1 MENKIE
7 SFELEEM
14 RQQMNALKEQLDEQ
28 VKVNDEN
35 ITKLL
40 KENTRSF
47 NNKGLKT
54 LLVSL
59 VCAFPMYI
67 YCSRWGIPMIC
78 FWIVVAVMLAD
89 GCCSYYVTHMVRE
102 KDLQKCRFSELIGKL
117 IKMKKGILILTI
129 TDYICLVGIL
139 LLLFCQTLLSSV
151 FSDHSTFDQ
160 TKVPAIFAI
169 GALCGIY
176 FGWKEMKK
184 RIRQIDDMIRTLS
197 EK

>member
-7 SFELEEM
+7 SLELEEM

-89 GCCSYYVTHMVRE
+89 GCCSYYVTHMVKA
-102 KDLQKCRFSELIGKL
+102 KDLQKCDFSELIDKL
-117 IKMKKGILILTI
+117 VKMKKGIRILTI
-129 TDYICLVGIL
+129 ADYVLLIGIL
-139 LLLFCQTLLSSV
+139 LFLFCQTFPL
-151 FSDHSTFDQ
+151 FSEHSTLDQ
-160 TKVPAIFAI
+160 IKVMVVFTI
-169 GALCGIY
+169 GAVCGIY
-176 FGWKEMKK
+176 FGGKEMKK
-184 RIRQIDDMIRTLS
+184 RICQINEMISSLDR
-197 EK
+197 K

>member
-7 SFELEEM
+7 SLELEEM

-67 YCSRWGIPMIC
+67 
-78 FWIVVAVMLAD
+78 
-89 GCCSYYVTHMVRE
+89 
-102 KDLQKCRFSELIGKL
+102 
-117 IKMKKGILILTI
+117 
-129 TDYICLVGIL
+129 
-139 LLLFCQTLLSSV
+139 
-151 FSDHSTFDQ
+151 
-160 TKVPAIFAI
+160 
-169 GALCGIY
+169 
-176 FGWKEMKK
+176 
-184 RIRQIDDMIRTLS
+184 
-197 EK
+197 

>member
-7 SFELEEM
+7 SLELEEM

-28 VKVNDEN
+28 VIVNDEN

-78 FWIVVAVMLAD
+78 FWIVVVVMIID

-102 KDLQKCRFSELIGKL
+102 KDLQKSRFSELVNKL
-117 IKMKKGILILTI
+117 IRMKKGIRILTI
-129 TDYICLVGIL
+129 ADYILLIGIL
-139 LLLFCQTLLSSV
+139 LFLFCQTFPL
-151 FSDHSTFDQ
+151 FSEHSTLNQ
-160 TKVPAIFAI
+160 IKVMVVFTV
-169 GALCGIY
+169 GAVCGIY
-176 FGWKEMKK
+176 FGGKEMKK
-184 RIRQIDDMIRTLS
+184 RIRQMDEMIYSLNG
-197 EK
+197 K